1 MCGGFWRVF
10 HADVTVVKSLL
21 ETSAEKDVTQEY
33 LHASFPASFMCE
45 LFSPLKNEARQ
56 AEIIS
61 TFFVGLVEEK

>member
-1 MCGGFWRVF
+1 MFR
-10 HADVTVVKSLL
+10 ADVTVVKSLL

-33 LHASFPASFMCE
+33 LHASFRASFMCE

-61 TFFVGLVEEK
+61 TFFGLVGEK